1 MATANHGEAEPG
13 EGTVG
18 VTEGGQR
25 RVVVVEQVVKSPH
38 IGGIQTDAEV
48 GLEGGIGK
56 QHEEESQD
64 RREPTGDAGRECQTG
79 REVDFTFHNA
89 KVRKKIHSVEK
100 DCVLRY
106 NSLIYIIIQNLNK
119 KWSD

>member
-18 VTEGGQR
+18 VTEGGQC

-48 GLEGGIGK
+48 GFEGGVG
-56 QHEEESQD
+56 Q
-64 RREPTGDAGRECQTG
+64 
-79 REVDFTFHNA
+79 
-89 KVRKKIHSVEK
+89 
-100 DCVLRY
+100 
-106 NSLIYIIIQNLNK
+106 
-119 KWSD
+119 